1 MNKGE
6 KLKKPNEVNRLEY
19 KKLQTKARKLLKKNN
34 INNFNRGSKQIDNNL
49 IP

>member
-19 KKLQTKARKLLKKNN
+19 KKLQTKARKL
-34 INNFNRGSKQIDNNL
+34 F
-49 IP
+49 